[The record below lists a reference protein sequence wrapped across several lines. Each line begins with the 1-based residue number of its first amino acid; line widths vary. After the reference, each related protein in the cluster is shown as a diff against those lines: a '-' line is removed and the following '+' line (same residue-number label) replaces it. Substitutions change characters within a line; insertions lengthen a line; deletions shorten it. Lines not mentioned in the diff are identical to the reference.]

1 MQKARQSVKRIAGLF
16 PLFGS
21 PQALPAV
28 AQAGAAAA
36 AGGAGSFAPKSSA
49 WRRKAKSGGPP
60 LAAAGHYCLPV
71 RPGACL
77 AFLWRRAAAANSAAA
92 PRGASSARPPP
103 LPRMAA
109 AAVRRHG
116 QAHARGRVLLGAAL
130 PCPGRA
136 GGVYRKGKRYLCAC
150 AAAAGNGERFAIF
163 TSPKPGFGP
172 DGKLCRGIRGKGGG
186 AARKARSCR
195 NGVICAG
202 GKIDGYALIA
212 RVGDGYGL
220 RRGRRRIAPGDGT
233 EIQQCRGG
241 GDIIC
246 LSRSLHRLRFC
257 RRPAWWR

>member
-1 MQKARQSVKRIAGLF
+1 M
-16 PLFGS
+16 
-21 PQALPAV
+21 
-28 AQAGAAAA
+28 
-36 AGGAGSFAPKSSA
+36 
-49 WRRKAKSGGPP
+49 
-60 LAAAGHYCLPV
+60 AAAGHYCLPV

-77 AFLWRRAAAANSAAA
+77 ALLWRRAAAANSAAA
-92 PRGASSARPPP
+92 PGGPAAPGRPPCPAWPP
-103 LPRMAA
+103 LPSGGM
-109 AAVRRHG
+109 
-116 QAHARGRVLLGAAL
+116 GRPTPVGGFCLGP
-130 PCPGRA
+130 PCPA
-136 GGVYRKGKRYLCAC
+136 PGVPAAFTAKESVTFALAPPLPEMVSVSPYLPA
-150 AAAAGNGERFAIF
+150 R
-163 TSPKPGFGP
+163 KPGFGP

-220 RRGRRRIAPGDGT
+220 RRGRRRIAPGDGA

-246 LSRSLHRLRFC
+246 LRRHGRYRLRFC